1 MSEPDRNEPPMDK
14 TGLSVSELVGM
25 ERRYRRRLAWYP
37 RWFRR
42 ENEDEILAVLLACA
56 QDGQRRPSLEA
67 TLDLLKGAARMWM
80 RPRPGQPRT
89 VFTAIRLMWA
99 GALAE
104 LAVAVTIWVTLGS
117 VRTAVLHAYP
127 AAWPAAHASLLS
139 DVVEAPVVIGL
150 WLWMAWANGKG
161 KNRGRAALAV
171 FFGIDSLV
179 VLYTLSQ
186 GSIIYAP
193 ADAAAG
199 MVECLVGLAAVFLVF
214 NPASSRHYRTSMRNT
229 SSLA

>member
-1 MSEPDRNEPPMDK
+1 MSEPHMQEPSMNKPE
-14 TGLSVSELVGM
+14 LSASESASL

-56 QDGQRRPSLEA
+56 EDNQTRPSLEA
-67 TLDLLKGAARMWM
+67 TFDLLKGAARMWM

-104 LAVAVTIWVTLGS
+104 VAVAITTLVTLGS
-117 VRTAVLHAYP
+117 VRAAVLHAYP
-127 AAWPAAHASLLS
+127 PAWPSTQHQLIGTAA
-139 DVVEAPVVIGL
+139 EAPLVIAL
-150 WLWMAWANGKG
+150 WLWMARANGKG

-171 FFGIDSLV
+171 FFGLDGLA
-179 VLYTLSQ
+179 VLAAVSA
-186 GSIIYAP
+186 GGFIVAP
-193 ADAAAG
+193 ADMAVG
-199 MVECLVGLAAVFLVF
+199 IVQCLIALAVVVLIF
-214 NPASSRHYRTSMRNT
+214 NPASSRHYRTSMRNR

>member
-1 MSEPDRNEPPMDK
+1 MSEPGMNEPSMNEPE
-14 TGLSVSELVGM
+14 LSASESASL
-25 ERRYRRRLAWYP
+25 ERRYRRLLAAYP

-89 VFTAIRLMWA
+89 VFLAIRLMWA
-99 GALAE
+99 GALVSLGGAITV
-104 LAVAVTIWVTLGS
+104 LATLGS
-117 VRTAVLHAYP
+117 VRAAVVHAYP
-127 AAWPAAHASLLS
+127 PAWPSVQHQLIGAAA
-139 DVVEAPVVIGL
+139 EAPLVIAL
-150 WLWMAWANGKG
+150 WLWMAWANGRG
-161 KNRGRAALAV
+161 KTRGRAALAV
-171 FFGIDSLV
+171 FFGLDSLA
-179 VLYTLSQ
+179 VLAAVSAGGFTYT
-186 GSIIYAP
+186 P
-193 ADAAAG
+193 ADMAAG
-199 MVECLVGLAAVFLVF
+199 ILQCLITLAVVFLVF

>member
-1 MSEPDRNEPPMDK
+1 MSEPHRQEPPMEEPE
-14 TGLSVSELVGM
+14 LSASESASL
-25 ERRYRRRLAWYP
+25 ERGYRRRLAWYP
-37 RWFRR
+37 RWFRV

-56 QDGQRRPSLEA
+56 EDNQTRPSLEA
-67 TLDLLKGAARMWM
+67 TFDLLKGAARMWM

-104 LAVAVTIWVTLGS
+104 VTVAITTLATLGS
-117 VRTAVLHAYP
+117 VRVAVLHAYP
-127 AAWPAAHASLLS
+127 PAWPSTQHQLIGTAA
-139 DVVEAPVVIGL
+139 EAPLVIAL
-150 WLWMAWANGKG
+150 WLWMARANGKG

-171 FFGIDSLV
+171 FFGLDGLA
-179 VLYTLSQ
+179 VLAAVSA
-186 GSIIYAP
+186 GGFIVAP
-193 ADAAAG
+193 ADMAAG
-199 MVECLVGLAAVFLVF
+199 IVQCLIALAAVFLVF